1 MVEIY
6 LFINSFKVEQ
16 KREAPFLL
24 PCLWM
29 WPLKITTTQW
39 LDKRREACR
48 GDSIVFPVHPH
59 KNHAPL
65 TLLGPVLGCDDA
77 DFA

>member
-24 PCLWM
+24 PV
-29 WPLKITTTQW
+29 
-39 LDKRREACR
+39 DVA
-48 GDSIVFPVHPH
+48 F
-59 KNHAPL
+59 KNHYYTVARQKKGGMQGGFDRVSSSP
-65 TLLGPVLGCDDA
+65 TQKSRA
-77 DFA
+77 AHFA